1 MLTACRLEAE
11 SRAIVGKT
19 ALQARQP
26 SFVGRKRLSV
36 SQSVPTALACH
47 AAASV
52 LILAAGIGRTFD
64 DPARFYRW
72 HHRVRRA
79 GDRTDG
85 QLLQVKIASKN
96 VPGPVDAAVY
106 LPPGYEAKRAEVYPL
121 VIQLHGGGGSSANM
135 TLMSEVLETAIEQK
149 LISPVVSV
157 MPSASR
163 SFYMDYRDGSQKWET
178 FVLTDLIAHMRGG
191 YNVAKRREG
200 TFITGISM
208 GGMGSIRMAFKHP
221 ELFAGVASMEPGI
234 EPALEFKNIKL
245 RDRFGGNRSCSKRS
259 TASQSTRP
267 TGPTTTRPRLLR
279 AILPDQRSWHHLE
292 AGDQDTFFLHH
303 GTEFLHRILFDG
315 GVSHE
320 YRLVKGAEHVGPS
333 IPPRFLDAMAF
344 FGRII
349 NPPTNWT
356 LAPAVTTAR
365 QRIDNMKRATGYP
378 INPHDPQT
386 LRTQ

>member
-1 MLTACRLEAE
+1 MI
-11 SRAIVGKT
+11 RA
-19 ALQARQP
+19 L
-26 SFVGRKRLSV
+26 
-36 SQSVPTALACH
+36 
-47 AAASV
+47 
-52 LILAAGIGRTFD
+52 LIAGIIVSAA
-64 DPARFYRW
+64 PAI
-72 HHRVRRA
+72 A
-79 GDRTDG
+79 LDG

-221 ELFAGVASMEPGI
+221 ELFAGVACMEPGI
-234 EPALEFKNIKL
+234 EPALEFKDIKL
-245 RDRFGGNRSCSKRS
+245 RDRFWREPSLFEEKYGKPVDEAYWADNNPATIAARNP
-259 TASQSTRP
+259 A
-267 TGPTTTRPRLLR
+267 RLKGLG
-279 AILPDQRSWHHLE
+279 IYLE
-292 AGDQDTFFLHH
+292 AGDQDMFFLHH

-344 FGRII
+344 FGRIL

-356 LAPAVTTAR
+356 ADPAVTTAR